1 MHQYY
6 RVPERQDQS
15 MTGTANFSQHYND
28 RLDPRSST
36 SYVSSDQRPS
46 THNIS
51 RQSHINPLQT
61 NTADFYR
68 PHDHQFAPQNYTYM
82 GQYDGQRQSESEGES
97 CESEEEEFEDEESE
111 GEYTQTEGSLSD
123 YHMSEEMKGF
133 YKQQNMEIARSSMA
147 SGSQSIMSN
156 PYPPPGMRQGPQNYN
171 PATYSVPDARYF
183 PSVQEQRNS
192 SKGFQKRPDPYRS

>member
-1 MHQYY
+1 
-6 RVPERQDQS
+6 

-36 SYVSSDQRPS
+36 SYISSDQR
-46 THNIS
+46 TQNIS

-68 PHDHQFAPQNYTYM
+68 PQDHHFAPQNYTYM
-82 GQYDGQRQSESEGES
+82 GQYDGPRGQSESDEGES
-97 CESEEEEFEDEESE
+97 CESEEDEFEDEESE

-156 PYPPPGMRQGPQNYN
+156 PYPPPGSRPGPQNYN
-171 PATYSVPDARYF
+171 PVMYSVPDASHF
-183 PSVQEQRNS
+183 PSVQEQRNN
-192 SKGFQKRPDPYRS
+192 SKGFQRRPNPYRS